1 MADWRRVA
9 LAALLSDGVIDDAE
23 VKVIKKEL
31 YTFGKIDPKELDF
44 LIDLRCEAEKKAR
57 GKGLNRAF
65 ESMFFKAVQDSVLAD
80 GNITAKETAFLRRA
94 TMADGKV
101 DAAEIA
107 LLRRLKKNAK
117 TTSPAFNKLYADCVG
132 K

>member
-9 LAALLSDGVIDDAE
+9 MAAFLADGGIDDAE
-23 VKVIKKEL
+23 VRVIKKEL
-31 YTFGKIDPKELDF
+31 YAYGKIDQKELDF
-44 LIDLRCEAEKKAR
+44 LIDLRCAAEKKAR
-57 GKGLNRAF
+57 GKGLNPAF
-65 ESMFFKAVQDSVLAD
+65 EHMFFKAVEDNVLAD

-107 LLRRLKKNAK
+107 LLKRLKKNAK
-117 TTSPAFNKLYADCVG
+117 TTSPAFNKLYEDCVG